1 MIKPFKFIGIAVFVL
16 SFAIG
21 CSHSS
26 ETKNNAV
33 KASDTSVSNR
43 PIPKAL
49 VDSNAKEGLNQIF
62 YANGVLR
69 AKGNCTNGKKVG
81 EWQSFYQSGKL
92 WSDEYFTNGLQDGQ
106 VTVYY
111 ESGQKKYDGQF
122 KMGNP
127 TGTWHYRKADGAL
140 ERTADYN
147 KKSPNT
153 AF

>member
-1 MIKPFKFIGIAVFVL
+1 MIKPFNIIAIAVSVL
-16 SFAIG
+16 LFTVA

-26 ETKNNAV
+26 DKKGNNAKGV
-33 KASDTSVSNR
+33 DSVASNR

-49 VDSNAKEGLNQIF
+49 VDSNAMEGVNKVF
-62 YANGVLR
+62 YADGVLR
-69 AKGNCTNGKKVG
+69 AKGNCTKGKKVG
-81 EWQSFYQSGKL
+81 EWQSFYPSGKL
-92 WSDEYFTNGLQDGQ
+92 WSDEYYTDGLQDGQ

-111 ESGQKKYDGQF
+111 ENGQKKYAGQC

-127 TGTWHYRKADGAL
+127 IGTWNYWKADGTL

>member
-1 MIKPFKFIGIAVFVL
+1 MIKLFNIIAIAASVMIL
-16 SFAIG
+16 AAG
-21 CSHSS
+21 CSHSGADKK
-26 ETKNNAV
+26 TATNV
-33 KASDTSVSNR
+33 SDTVGPNR
-43 PIPKAL
+43 PVPKAL
-49 VDSNAKEGLNQIF
+49 VDTNAKEGLNEI
-62 YANGVLR
+62 YYSNGVLR
-69 AKGNCTNGKKVG
+69 AKGNCTKGKKVG

-127 TGTWHYRKADGAL
+127 TGTWHYWKADGTL
-140 ERTADYN
+140 ERTSDYN